1 MTLNT
6 NQASGPGGAITLN
19 TGTNGGVTIVAA
31 GTGNITLTTGTG
43 AVSISGITYPTSKGT
58 NGYLLA
64 TDGIGGTSWVST
76 STLGIPPTYTLST
89 ATGSVLGGVKIGSGV
104 TAASDGTISVATGLT
119 SLQETVYT
127 NTSVSGT
134 YTPFFSSGTVHVYTL
149 TGNLTLSALGNTP
162 AAGQS
167 ITFILKQDATGSRT
181 LTSTMKFAGAF
192 KTLST
197 TANSID
203 IMSVFYDGT
212 NYYASLSRG
221 YA

>member
-6 NQASGPGGAITLN
+6 NQTSGPGGSITLN

-43 AVSISGITYPTSKGT
+43 AVSISGITYPTSRGT

-104 TAASDGTISVATGLT
+104 TAASDGTISVASNNNDSVAVYSTGT
-119 SLQETVYT
+119 GAIIVQPTD
-127 NTSVSGT
+127 
-134 YTPFFSSGTVHVYTL
+134 GTVRYMTL
-149 TGNLTLSALGNTP
+149 TGNITMNSSNLFTGATS
-162 AAGQS
+162 GQTV
-167 ITFILKQDATGSRT
+167 TFILTQDATGGRT
-181 LTSTMKFAGAF
+181 LTPTGIKFAGSYA
-192 KTLST
+192 TLST
-197 TANSID
+197 TASTID
-203 IMSVFYDGT
+203 ILTVSYLNGT
-212 NYYASLSRG
+212 YYATLQK
-221 YA
+221 AFA